1 MGVLPINA
9 SCHTHEWV
17 ISPVQLTHVAHI
29 YLGLTTLT
37 GDAMYPGR
45 MLVSDVLGVEV
56 SLEFM
61 LRVCS
66 SIKVCVVSLCTKT
79 AYTAHLQ
86 IYESVCSWFIDVCCK
101 CAAYTLY
108 VINAQSK

>member
-1 MGVLPINA
+1 MDE
-9 SCHTHEWV
+9 SCHTYEWV
-17 ISPVQLTHVAHI
+17 MSHVQMTHVTHI
-29 YLGLTTLT
+29 YLGVTTLT

-66 SIKVCVVSLCTKT
+66 SIKVCIVSLCT
-79 AYTAHLQ
+79 
-86 IYESVCSWFIDVCCK
+86 
-101 CAAYTLY
+101 
-108 VINAQSK
+108 